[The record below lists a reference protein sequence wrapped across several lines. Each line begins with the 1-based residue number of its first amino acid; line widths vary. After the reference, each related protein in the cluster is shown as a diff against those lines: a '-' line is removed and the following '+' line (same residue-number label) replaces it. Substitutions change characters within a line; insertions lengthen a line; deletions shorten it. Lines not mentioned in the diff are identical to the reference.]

1 MKRPA
6 DLRQARHGYPC
17 IAAEAPPR
25 DASTA
30 PATELMWLRIRVTRR
45 VNLFYR
51 RYPLQMSLRSRTL
64 RSSGLDLMVR
74 LRRISPVAECLD
86 QSPLT
91 EPAAA
96 AHSLRPG
103 LLFMPEGV

>member
-74 LRRISPVAECLD
+74 YREGFPTPAPFYCIDRLRWAGIRNPS
-86 QSPLT
+86 
-91 EPAAA
+91 
-96 AHSLRPG
+96 R
-103 LLFMPEGV
+103 